1 LVRGRVSFPS
11 ILSTR
16 LLIAKAWLSISL
28 VRGAFSPTF
37 KSLILL
43 EVVLGLLVV
52 VMMMMIVVRFGLPS
66 LADAFD
72 SKGATT
78 PVFSHTIQDNTITV
92 TDWDSFLVAKLAC

>member
-1 LVRGRVSFPS
+1 M
-11 ILSTR
+11 
-16 LLIAKAWLSISL
+16 
-28 VRGAFSPTF
+28 RGAFSPTF

-52 VMMMMIVVRFGLPS
+52 VMMMIVVSFGLPS